1 MAFLIG
7 CFVCACGKED
17 SIVDESLVED
27 TKEVS
32 STEKTKSAEEEAAE
46 QWEKGYGL
54 PVDEQEEK
62 EAENDCRAMME
73 HIYEIYEQ
81 YFMTEEEE
89 CLVQQESM
97 NEEEREYF
105 LNRFR
110 GNEDCDLQSLIG
122 MEIEEEEEQTLIGFC
137 VLGGIFGEGIDLK
150 KDSLIGVIVVGTGL
164 PQVGCEREIL
174 KDYFD
179 DNGENGFDYS
189 YRYPG
194 MNKVLQAAGRVIR
207 TAEDVG
213 IIVLLDERFRQY
225 SYRRMFPREWEQVVP
240 VTVDTVAKKVER
252 FWDAWLWQ
260 QR

>member
-1 MAFLIG
+1 M
-7 CFVCACGKED
+7 
-17 SIVDESLVED
+17 
-27 TKEVS
+27 
-32 STEKTKSAEEEAAE
+32 
-46 QWEKGYGL
+46 
-54 PVDEQEEK
+54 
-62 EAENDCRAMME
+62 N

-110 GNEDCDLQSLIG
+110 GNEECDLQSLIG

-174 KDYFD
+174 KGYFD
-179 DNGENGFDYS
+179 EDGENGFDYS

-213 IIVLLDERFRQY
+213 IIVLLDDRFQQY
-225 SYRRMFPREWEQVVP
+225 SYRRLFPREWEQVQP

-252 FWDAWLWQ
+252 FWDA
-260 QR
+260 